1 MASPGS
7 RLSVVARVGGA
18 ASLALAALAFV
29 HTPAQAAVHRAA
41 LVVVHGTAWSGP
53 RILWRCVQFTQDA
66 ISGLSLLELAG
77 VNSGQPPQVY
87 DWGGGA
93 ATVCQLGGEPRQ
105 VPDRCFG
112 PTSGPN
118 WSDWRWS
125 SAGWVSRSSGVTGY
139 TVRDGDLE
147 GWTYSGGF
155 GSPPQATTFAR
166 VCATVASPPT
176 RGGATARAAPATA
189 TAQSMPS
196 ASRVTAAVPSASSE
210 ASVLPDTAAS
220 ATPMA
225 AKPGSASGTTAYLV
239 FGASALLLLG
249 LAGWNLLRRSP

>member
-1 MASPGS
+1 M
-7 RLSVVARVGGA
+7 GGA

-41 LVVVHGTAWSGP
+41 LVVVHGTSWSGP
-53 RILWRCVQFTQDA
+53 RILLRCVQFTQDA
-66 ISGLSLLELAG
+66 ISGLSLLEVAG

-87 DWGGGA
+87 VWGGGA